1 MNKNK
6 SNKKV
11 NIKGNEGLIK
21 VELRF
26 KILIITLLIAFLPTT
41 VVAIYVMNNLIPQYE
56 KITYDYFVNKQQQTL
71 ERITEKIFNDMA
83 NIAKEYAIWNELY
96 RAVVAKDKETI
107 NFYWTNWLYQEPYNF
122 SLIIGFSKEGE
133 IISFHSPVGDIENS
147 DSTKI
152 FKIFKKVVDNIYPSD
167 DINLIRVEKGFI
179 TINGKIFAFVCSP
192 VLDDKNLAKPV
203 AGALFLAKD
212 IDKFVSLIQPYM
224 VDRIYFT
231 NQTVISTNNRLLSNK
246 LQLLDT
252 EGNKIGVLVIDYNE
266 KTLLNVKKHFEKL
279 LIITF
284 LFLIVL
290 TLLIS
295 FLSGVCLTK
304 KVVQLEDYAI
314 SLFSNINGDTVTPK
328 PNIKKEGRFENVEII
343 LEYFSKEI
351 KSKISILK
359 QQDELLKEL
368 FEREKRNFEGAIKLL
383 ISIIE
388 MKDPYTKGHAERVMK
403 YSKRIGEKLSSKG
416 YKIDLFDLEIAAY
429 LHDIGKIV
437 IPENI
442 LNKPDKLTQE
452 EYAIVKRHSLDGYNI
467 LSNIEYFDNIKE
479 IVLYHH
485 ENVDGSG
492 YPLGIKGD
500 KIPVESKIIS
510 VADVFDALT
519 TDRPYRKA
527 FSEQKAI
534 EIMKE
539 EVGKKFDPEVFE
551 AFLAVIKEEK
561 IINLVEMKI
570 DGEI

>member
-1 MNKNK
+1 LNKNK

-11 NIKGNEGLIK
+11 NIKGNKGWIK

-71 ERITEKIFNDMA
+71 ERITEKIFDDMV
-83 NIAKEYAIWNELY
+83 NIVKEYAIWNELY
-96 RAVVAKDKETI
+96 RAVMTKDEETI
-107 NFYWTNWLYQEPYNF
+107 NFYWTNWLYQKPYNF
-122 SLIIGFSKEGE
+122 SLIIGFSKKGE
-133 IISFHSPVGDIENS
+133 IISFHSPVGDIKSS

-152 FKIFKKVVDNIYPSD
+152 YKIFKKIINNIYPSD
-167 DINLIRVEKGFI
+167 DINLIRVERGFI
-179 TINGKIFAFVCSP
+179 TINGKVFAFVCSP

-212 IDKFVSLIQPYM
+212 IDEFVSLIQPYM
-224 VDRIYFT
+224 VDRIYFL
-231 NQTVISTNNRLLSNK
+231 NQTMTSTNNRLLSNK

-266 KTLLNVKKHFEKL
+266 KTLLNVKEHFEKL

-284 LFLIVL
+284 LFLMVL
-290 TLLIS
+290 TLLIA
-295 FLSGVCLTK
+295 FLSGVYLTK

-314 SLFSNINGDTVTPK
+314 SLFSNINGDTVAPK

-368 FEREKRNFEGAIKLL
+368 FEKEKRNFEGAIKLL

-500 KIPVESKIIS
+500 RIPIESKIIS

-519 TDRPYRKA
+519 TDRPYRGA
-527 FSEQKAI
+527 FSEEKAI

-561 IINLVEMKI
+561 ITSSVEMKI
-570 DGEI
+570 DG